1 MMRTEPVTADS
12 VPMTADSAP
21 VTADSVPVTADKA
34 GDEGMRTWL
43 NES

>member
-12 VPMTADSAP
+12 VPMTAD
-21 VTADSVPVTADKA
+21 KA

>member
-1 MMRTEPVTADS
+1 
-12 VPMTADSAP
+12 MTADSAP
-21 VTADSVPVTADKA
+21 VTADSVPMTADKA

>member
-1 MMRTEPVTADS
+1 MRTEPVTADSVPVTADS
-12 VPMTADSAP
+12 VPMTADS
-21 VTADSVPVTADKA
+21 VPMTADKA

>member
-12 VPMTADSAP
+12 VPVTADSA
-21 VTADSVPVTADKA
+21 PVTADKA

>member
-12 VPMTADSAP
+12 VPVTADSVP
-21 VTADSVPVTADKA
+21 VTADSVPVKADKA

>member
-1 MMRTEPVTADS
+1 MMRTE
-12 VPMTADSAP
+12 PMTADSAP
-21 VTADSVPVTADKA
+21 VTADSVPMTADKA

>member
-12 VPMTADSAP
+12 VP
-21 VTADSVPVTADKA
+21 VTADSVPMTADSVPMTADKA

>member
-12 VPMTADSAP
+12 VPMTADS
-21 VTADSVPVTADKA
+21 VPMTADKA